1 MIPRNILSCTSVL
14 LPALLEGQVRV
25 GAARKFQHRRK
36 CFNSRFPEQI
46 TQGACKVTVR
56 QSQPRCAG
64 EKKWRLCVESRMWWH
79 PWLCLRLSFPVI
91 TLGAAKS
98 RSTKYADAKPEI
110 QPQALWRMLLIWN
123 LPHPCTWG
131 SHNKGAVNNA
141 NCADSLAHRYAVPQ
155 MRVNKGMNRTWC
167 WQTSL
172 HCLCSS
178 KNIL

>member
-1 MIPRNILSCTSVL
+1 M
-14 LPALLEGQVRV
+14 
-25 GAARKFQHRRK
+25 GAAREFQHRRT
-36 CFNSRFPEQI
+36 CFNRRFPEQI
-46 TQGACKVTVR
+46 TKGAGKVTVR
-56 QSQPRCAG
+56 QSQPRCG
-64 EKKWRLCVESRMWWH
+64 GGKKVKTLCRIKRWWH
-79 PWLCLRLSFPVI
+79 PWLCWLPSFPVI

-110 QPQALWRMLLIWN
+110 QPQALWRMILIWN

-131 SHNKGAVNNA
+131 CHNKGAMNNA
-141 NCADSLAHRYAVPQ
+141 NCADSLAHRYVVPQ